1 METRQS
7 NRVVE
12 CDQSTLF
19 TCVKCNNETPYFV
32 QFIYTNKNGTRN
44 TVFVLEGKNKIR
56 GFVEQYVENGK

>member
-1 METRQS
+1 
-7 NRVVE
+7 
-12 CDQSTLF
+12 
-19 TCVKCNNETPYFV
+19 VKCNNETPYFV